1 MARKSKKK
9 RLEMANNI
17 RNSRENEVNL
27 IPFTTENPDKYFLGF
42 KLKNTNQLWKWDS
55 LEDVKF

>member
-1 MARKSKKK
+1 MGRKSRKK
-9 RLEMANNI
+9 RLEMKENI
-17 RNSRENEVNL
+17 RNFQENEVNL
-27 IPFTTENPDKYFLGF
+27 IPFVPENPNDYFLGF